1 LRDTNGHRVGLA
13 YSLADAKLWASAP
26 DLLAACQHVVDYCDF
41 QAAHSPEEVALWA
54 QCSGFARQAIA
65 KAEG

>member
-26 DLLAACQHVVDYCDF
+26 DLLAACEWAHEFCLHNDF
-41 QAAHSPEEVALWA
+41 HGYDEMRERMI
-54 QCSGFARQAIA
+54 CAIA
-65 KAEG
+65 KAREG